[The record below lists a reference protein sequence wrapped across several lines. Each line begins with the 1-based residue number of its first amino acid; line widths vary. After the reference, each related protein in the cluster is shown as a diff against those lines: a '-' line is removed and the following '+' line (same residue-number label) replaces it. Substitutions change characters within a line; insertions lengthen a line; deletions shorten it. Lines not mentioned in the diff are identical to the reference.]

1 MAAGPSTVL
10 TDVTFGLRD
19 RSQLYV
25 HWSRELVKDEGRDVP
40 AEHQLIADRTL
51 ARDTDGAAEALQTHI
66 ERSAGVLL
74 EYIGALVQ

>member
-1 MAAGPSTVL
+1 M
-10 TDVTFGLRD
+10 
-19 RSQLYV
+19 
-25 HWSRELVKDEGRDVP
+25 KDEGRDVP